1 MTGLQLRTAHMT
13 KLHLRPVRMLA
24 VLATALVLAA
34 GVADARPG
42 GGSSSFGS
50 RGSRT
55 FQAPPSTTTSPRST
69 APIERSMTPNR
80 PSTTGTPG
88 VQRPATAPGGF
99 FSRGGGFLSGLMGGF
114 LGAGLAGLL
123 FGHGLFGGMGGFA
136 SILGLLLQIAL
147 VVFLVKLAMNFFRR
161 RNEPAYQGAG
171 GPVYRE
177 AENPGYGAA
186 GYGRTDAAP
195 ATRSDALGLDKSDY
209 DEFERVL
216 TEIQTAYGREDL
228 AALQRL
234 ATPEMVSYFAEE
246 LAQHASRGVV
256 NRISDVK
263 LLQGDLA
270 EAWREGN
277 VDYATVALRFS
288 LIDAMA
294 DRATGRV
301 LEGSLTEPTEATE
314 VWTFMRTHG
323 GRWLLSAIQQ
333 A

>member
-1 MTGLQLRTAHMT
+1 
-13 KLHLRPVRMLA
+13 MLA

-42 GGSSSFGS
+42 GGGSSFGS
-50 RGSRT
+50 RGWRT
-55 FQAPPSTTTSPRST
+55 FQAPPSTTTAPRSA
-69 APIERSMTPNR
+69 APIERSMTQPSR

-99 FSRGGGFLSGLMGGF
+99 FSRGGGFFSGLMGGL

-123 FGHGLFGGMGGFA
+123 FGHGFFGGMGGFA
-136 SILGLLLQIAL
+136 SILGLLLQIVL
-147 VVFLVKLAMNFFRR
+147 VVVLVRLAINFFRR
-161 RNEPAYQGAG
+161 RSEPAYQGAS

-177 AENPGYGAA
+177 AAGPEPGYGAS
-186 GYGRTDAAP
+186 GYGGRMDAPP
-195 ATRSDALGLDKSDY
+195 AAERSDALSLDKSDY
-209 DEFERVL
+209 DEFERL
-216 TEIQTAYGREDL
+216 LGEIQTAYGREDL

-246 LAQHASRGVV
+246 LAGYASRGLVSRV
-256 NRISDVK
+256 SDVK

-277 VDYATVALRFS
+277 VEYATVAMRFS
-288 LIDAMA
+288 LIDALV

-301 LEGSLTEPTEATE
+301 AEGSLTTPTEVTE